1 MRVVN
6 VAHGEFFMLGAMLAW
21 WTAKMVPG
29 GPLAGFIV
37 ALVVA
42 PLAVGFLAFLTE
54 RLLLRRINYDPEAT
68 IVATIGLL
76 FVIQQLALTAFGADA
91 KPVAAPK
98 PPKKLVPRTAPKV
111 EVPPVAATPA
121 PEAPL
126 AAPVATAAA
135 AVKVKPVRKPTKVQ
149 ETVAKHQKV
158 LADARPIALAGYIGN
173 RNLSELLKAG
183 LLEKEKIALVG
194 YRSTELRGEV
204 PYLYS
209 VRAGLRDEVSRIAD
223 HLVTVGIT
231 RLGVF
236 HEEGPGTPQ
245 LVAML
250 DEVIKRTGATITARG
265 TYPAGT
271 AKVAGAIDAF
281 IKAQP
286 QAIIILATGSAAAG
300 FIEQYRLGGGAAQLF
315 AQSGADIEQ
324 LAQRLGEDTMKGIA
338 IAQVTPSPYKI
349 SGRLAKEFSDLTAKA
364 TNLEVPVSY
373 AMMEGYI
380 AGKVIVEATR
390 RMGKQ
395 ASREGF
401 VAALDTLDL
410 DMGGYRVAFKPGM
423 RSGSRFV
430 ELSIVTGSGK
440 IRQ

>member
-1 MRVVN
+1 MPLFFLLRPALRAGLMATLAMVFHSAVN
-6 VAHGEFFMLGAMLAW
+6 AA
-21 WTAKMVPG
+21 T
-29 GPLAGFIV
+29 
-37 ALVVA
+37 LVIGQVA
-42 PLAVGFLAFLTE
+42 PLT
-54 RLLLRRINYDPEAT
+54 
-68 IVATIGLL
+68 GLED
-76 FVIQQLALTAFGADA
+76 IQGRAYSAGLQLALDSANKAGGVAGHTFSLVRHDDSSRPEDTVAQTQKLLADA
-91 KPVAAPK
+91 K
-98 PPKKLVPRTAPKV
+98 
-111 EVPPVAATPA
+111 
-121 PEAPL
+121 
-126 AAPVATAAA
+126 
-135 AVKVKPVRKPTKVQ
+135 
-149 ETVAKHQKV
+149 
-158 LADARPIALAGYIGN
+158 PIALAGYFGN
-173 RNLSELLKAG
+173 RNLSELIKTG
-183 LLEKEKIALVG
+183 LLDKEKIPLVG
-194 YRSTELRGEV
+194 YRSTELRGDV

-209 VRAGLRDEVSRIAD
+209 VRAGLRDEVSRIAE
-223 HLVTVGIT
+223 HLVTVGVT

-236 HEEGPGTPQ
+236 HEEGPGTAQ
-245 LVAML
+245 LLAML
-250 DEVIKRTGATITARG
+250 DEVVKRTGATITVRA

-271 AKVAGAIDAF
+271 ARVAGAIEAF

-380 AGKVIVEATR
+380 VGKVIVEATR

-395 ASREGF
+395 ASRDGF
-401 VAALDTLDL
+401 VAALDTLDY

>member
-1 MRVVN
+1 MPL
-6 VAHGEFFMLGAMLAW
+6 FFLLRPALRAGLMATLAMVFHSAVHAA
-21 WTAKMVPG
+21 T
-29 GPLAGFIV
+29 
-37 ALVVA
+37 LVIGQVA
-42 PLAVGFLAFLTE
+42 PLTGL
-54 RLLLRRINYDPEAT
+54 EA
-68 IVATIGLL
+68 IQGRAYSAGL
-76 FVIQQLALTAFGADA
+76 QLALDSANKAGGVAGHTFSLVRHDDSSRPEDTVAQTQKLLADA
-91 KPVAAPK
+91 K
-98 PPKKLVPRTAPKV
+98 
-111 EVPPVAATPA
+111 
-121 PEAPL
+121 
-126 AAPVATAAA
+126 
-135 AVKVKPVRKPTKVQ
+135 
-149 ETVAKHQKV
+149 
-158 LADARPIALAGYIGN
+158 PIALAGYFGN
-173 RNLSELLKAG
+173 RNLTELIKTG
-183 LLEKEKIALVG
+183 LLDKEKIPLVG
-194 YRSTELRGEV
+194 YRSTELRGDV

-209 VRAGLRDEVSRIAD
+209 VRAGLRDEVSRIAE
-223 HLVTVGIT
+223 HLVTVGVT

-236 HEEGPGTPQ
+236 HEEGPGTAQ
-245 LVAML
+245 LLAML
-250 DEVIKRTGATITARG
+250 DEVVKRTGATITVRA

-271 AKVAGAIDAF
+271 ARVAGAIEAF

-380 AGKVIVEATR
+380 VGKVIVEATR

-395 ASREGF
+395 ASRDGF
-401 VAALDTLDL
+401 VAALDALDY